1 MSVLWADATV
11 TGSTFTLTDDPENDQ
26 LKGIY
31 FQAAIGQN
39 FEVIF
44 VKAK

>member
-1 MSVLWADATV
+1 V
-11 TGSTFTLTDDPENDQ
+11 TGSTITLTHDPENDQ
-26 LKGIY
+26 LKGVY
-31 FQAAIGQN
+31 LQAAIEQS

>member
-1 MSVLWADATV
+1 V
-11 TGSTFTLTDDPENDQ
+11 TGSTFTLTYDPENDQ
-26 LKGIY
+26 LKGVC
-31 FQAAIGQN
+31 FQVATEQS